1 MKNPF
6 YKANLLLRISTFLE
20 HLASV
25 DVDHTEVCGNARAGP
40 VPLRHAVLVGMLARG
55 LPFGGHVQIGMME
68 HTTIEDLAAI
78 CLKRFEARGGEIL
91 VPTSVK
97 LAKCHYRQVLL
108 DQFLVTRVDTE
119 VVIADYGEERPA
131 SHSLSSRGQR

>member
-1 MKNPF
+1 
-6 YKANLLLRISTFLE
+6 
-20 HLASV
+20 
-25 DVDHTEVCGNARAGP
+25 
-40 VPLRHAVLVGMLARG
+40 
-55 LPFGGHVQIGMME
+55 MME

-97 LAKCHYRQVLL
+97 LEKCHYRQVLL

-119 VVIADYGEERPA
+119 VVIADYGEERQA